1 MSGQARV
8 PRNHTKFDANFSTSI
23 SNPPANK
30 LDSFPQDLCIVVFC
44 PFSAGYCV
52 VRFTDYP
59 FGIFKLLF
67 YLDRLLFR
75 WKALCIVTL
84 ERRAA
89 FAYTRRHDFTKLT

>member
-44 PFSAGYCV
+44 PFLLAIVLSDLPITHLVSSNSCSILIVYCSV
-52 VRFTDYP
+52 
-59 FGIFKLLF
+59 GKLFVLTH
-67 YLDRLLFR
+67 LKDV
-75 WKALCIVTL
+75 LCLPTQDVTIL
-84 ERRAA
+84 RN
-89 FAYTRRHDFTKLT
+89 